1 MGKICT
7 ECSGIFT
14 ALRSPYSG
22 KKKKTIGKKKEK
34 RLVVVED
41 AGRTFARGGATV
53 VFEVGAVF
61 TLVVF
66 WASAV
71 VVCGQVEAGRSVL
84 TRVGGAVIDIQ
95 LMAKRGKGKKKKER
109 Y

>member
-1 MGKICT
+1 M
-7 ECSGIFT
+7 
-14 ALRSPYSG
+14 
-22 KKKKTIGKKKEK
+22 
-34 RLVVVED
+34 VVAG

-66 WASAV
+66 WASAE

-84 TRVGGAVIDIQ
+84 TRVRGAVIDIQ
-95 LMAKRGKGKKKKER
+95 LRAKRGKGKKKRKVLKRER
-109 Y
+109 LT